1 MPCYIIVILF
11 LYIIQISKCE
21 FILDFL
27 AARVQSRLYR
37 LDRYRKKPENGPNVS
52 RLSWHPNVICYSYI
66 IQNLSR
72 FIHLILFIISYTDGS
87 SLYRAFLLR
96 EFSNENLEF
105 WLAVEYYR
113 NTKPKKMAAKAQ
125 QIYKEFIAVQAPKQV
140 RTYAI
145 LIKFLINELT
155 G

>member
-11 LYIIQISKCE
+11 LYITQISKCE

-52 RLSWHPNVICYSYI
+52 RPSWHPNVICYSYYSKFESFYSSHFVCI
-66 IQNLSR
+66 
-72 FIHLILFIISYTDGS
+72 FFTDGS
-87 SLYRAFLLR
+87 SLYRSFLLR

-140 RTYAI
+140 RTLFMY
-145 LIKFLINELT
+145 NLT
-155 G
+155 CHFDVI